1 MLSDLAYK
9 IRNQESNWFDNFIL
23 GIILFSAI
31 LVGIETDK
39 SMMLSFHDPLHIAN
53 IIIHYIFVIEIIF
66 KLYAYRD
73 DIGSYFSDGWN
84 MFDLFIVLLGFLP
97 LLITHDEATYEAVL
111 AARTLRIFRSLRSLR
126 VLRLIGR
133 FKQLRTIVE
142 TLLHSLPTLWQVFM
156 LMGILYYSYAVIGVF
171 LFGENDPQHFESLSQ
186 AVLTLFQVMTGD
198 GWSDYMTENAN
209 LAAIHPHPYLSPIY
223 FISFVMIAA
232 MVVLNLFVGVIV
244 AELDTTHKEHANNRA
259 SDGMKQLSNE
269 QILVDIEAEQAK
281 FQESVSMKITELRKR
296 MSK

>member
-1 MLSDLAYK
+1 
-9 IRNQESNWFDNFIL
+9 
-23 GIILFSAI
+23 
-31 LVGIETDK
+31 
-39 SMMLSFHDPLHIAN
+39 
-53 IIIHYIFVIEIIF
+53 
-66 KLYAYRD
+66 
-73 DIGSYFSDGWN
+73 

-198 GWSDYMTENAN
+198 GWSDLMKAN
-209 LAAIHPHPYLSPIY
+209 MYNCLHPHPFLSPLY
-223 FISFVMIAA
+223 FCSFVLVGALII
-232 MVVLNLFVGVIV
+232 LNLFVGIII
-244 AELDTTHKEHANNRA
+244 AEMDDT
-259 SDGMKQLSNE
+259 
-269 QILVDIEAEQAK
+269 
-281 FQESVSMKITELRKR
+281 RKR
-296 MSK
+296 HLQEENGERMLHDTDDGLLIRLQSYKNTFDEEMNVIIEELKRRTAAEKSSK